1 MSKTDIKKQKDF
13 FKSLDKFYTKNKDEI
28 IHWLTTAKEENNK
41 ITGLLNTTKMQ
52 IITQS
57 EYGNYNLLLTWFIEN
72 NDKFKEHKELF
83 DNIPST
89 NYTKIS
95 SAIIENGIE
104 DLEKVSDTDIDKKLK
119 EWKKNPKLNPFNGE
133 EIKVSIHLKSDYS
146 RLYNKF
152 IEYLVKDLKKEEYG
166 IKDKFEEI
174 RNKLPNDH
182 IYVCENFNYIKK
194 LKDEYVNEECEW
206 INYLNNNKEKI
217 YVNESILNKK
227 GITVYD
233 HLFMHYYFILY
244 KNKIVDEDIIENYID
259 NQLFIYS
266 TIKNQINLLDNA
278 RIIETIDLSC
288 DEIFKSML
296 DNDIN
301 FKIIKG
307 KSNKK
312 EWNGKIPPLLQLFT
326 EYIDEISYYILPIT
340 CLKKVIFD
348 EYFLYGKKISD
359 LTKKDEY
366 IYTEKSI
373 EYHKYRLKTTLNIV
387 FGTLC
392 DNSSINI
399 KLFCNSLWK
408 SVGTALYEKYVWYN
422 RISDY
427 SNKTGEN
434 YIKAKICEWV
444 NEYEYAYDNKISIEE
459 FKIFLVSSIFD
470 IETMHKESNISNNT
484 TYEPIEDPYNNLPEI
499 PQMPKVVY
507 ITQEL
512 QKYKMTSHITGKKES
527 KEAELK
533 IFEKKTLE
541 YKKELK
547 KYDKELKEYN
557 DKYLDKKLSPYFS
570 IKLKRA
576 VSLIDNNNSLK
587 LMYSPLKVNAKSLYN
602 FKLKK
607 KEIKKNKEKFS
618 DLKLK
623 LALEADKFKS
633 KILDSKSISAKQR
646 YIGCDI
652 NDKDPLTME
661 EFSNMHLK
669 KIKYLSKIKSTLEN
683 GKTITHCYDTIPLY
697 NYILHCKTNN
707 ENPKNIA
714 LGNELLTP
722 EQIDEVFKKIK
733 YFTKKPTLER
743 DININKKIFIK
754 TVFEINTYTSIPSY
768 NLIGMINVGS
778 IFFKLSHY
786 DDIIIYN
793 YYSVVNLFNGALVS
807 RDDLLFEDTTDN
819 TVLLIQKGIDNSTL
833 LINNNYPYWM
843 NDNYRDFNRNIKILS
858 LPPYSYS
865 NQDTMDQL
873 IERTRVFNNRL
884 LRII

>member
-13 FKSLDKFYTKNKDEI
+13 FKSLDKFYTKSKDEI
-28 IHWLTTAKEENNK
+28 IHWLKTAKEEDNK

-57 EYGNYNLLLTWFIEN
+57 EYGNYNLLLMWFIEN

-89 NYTKIS
+89 NFIKIS
-95 SAIIENGIE
+95 SAKIENKMK
-104 DLEKVSDTDIDKKLK
+104 DLEEVSDSDIEQKLI
-119 EWKKNPKLNPFNGE
+119 EWKKNPKLNPFNRKE
-133 EIKVSIHLKSDYS
+133 VKISIHLKSDYS
-146 RLYNKF
+146 ELYSKF
-152 IEYLVKDLKKEEYG
+152 INFLVKDFKKEEYG
-166 IKDKFEEI
+166 MIDKFEEV
-174 RNKLPNDH
+174 RSKLPTDH

-206 INYLNNNKEKI
+206 INYLNNNKKKI
-217 YVNESILNKK
+217 YTNESILNKK

-244 KNKIVDEDIIENYID
+244 KDNIVDEDIIEKYID

-266 TIKNQINLLDNA
+266 TIKTQIILLDNA
-278 RIIETIDLSC
+278 KIIETINLSC

-296 DNDIN
+296 NNDIN
-301 FKIIKG
+301 FKIIEG
-307 KSNKK
+307 KPNKK
-312 EWNGKIPPLLQLFT
+312 VWTNKIPPLLQLFT
-326 EYIDEISYYILPIT
+326 EYIDEITYYILPIS

-348 EYFLYGKKISD
+348 EYFLYGKKISN

-366 IYTEKSI
+366 RYTEKSI
-373 EYHKYRLKTTLNIV
+373 EYHKYRLKTTLNII

-408 SVGTALYEKYVWYN
+408 NVGTALYEKYVWDN
-422 RISDY
+422 KKSDY
-427 SNKTGEN
+427 TYKTGEF
-434 YIKAKICEWV
+434 YIKGKICEWA
-444 NEYEYAYDNKISIEE
+444 NEYVYHNKISIEE

-470 IETMHKESNISNNT
+470 IESMHKESNNI

-499 PQMPKVVY
+499 PKMPKAVY

-533 IFEKKTLE
+533 IFEKKKLE

-547 KYDKELKEYN
+547 NYDKELKEYN

-587 LMYSPLKVNAKSLYN
+587 LMYSPLKVNAKSLDN

-607 KEIKKNKEKFS
+607 NKIKRNKENFS

-633 KILDSKSISAKQR
+633 KLLDSNSISAKQR

-661 EFSNMHLK
+661 EFSNMHFK
-669 KIKYLSKIKSTLEN
+669 KIKYLSKIKSKLEN

-707 ENPKNIA
+707 EKPKNVA
-714 LGNELLTP
+714 LGNELLTI
-722 EQIDEVFKKIK
+722 EQMDEVFKKIK
-733 YFTKKPTLER
+733 YFTKKPTLE
-743 DININKKIFIK
+743 INTDINKKIFLK
-754 TVFEINTYTSIPSY
+754 TLFEVNNSRTIPSY

-778 IFFKLSHY
+778 IFFKLSYYYH
-786 DDIIIYN
+786 N
-793 YYSVVNLFNGALVS
+793 YEYYGIVNLFNGALVS
-807 RDDLLFEDTTDN
+807 RDDILFEDTSDN

-833 LINNNYPYWM
+833 LLNNNYPYWM
-843 NDNYRDFNRNIKILS
+843 NDNYNDFNRNIKILL

-873 IERTRVFNNRL
+873 IERTRIFNNRL